1 MAASVE
7 AFEFSLQ
14 ETLKDLSENGKQI
27 DLKPEQEA
35 AIKSLVHGQDVLAIL
50 PTGFGK
56 SAIYQILVGVKER
69 MSKDCACVLV
79 ICPLRSLIEDQIK
92 EAKSMGLTANSLP
105 EASLADVQVGK
116 FQLLFSSA
124 ENALD
129 KEFLEILKK
138 NSRFQSSLAAIVVDE
153 SHTVETWTGKRYII
167 QLL

>member
-1 MAASVE
+1 MAESVE
-7 AFEFSLQ
+7 AFEFSFQ
-14 ETLKDLSENGKQI
+14 ETLKDLSKNGKQI
-27 DLKPEQEA
+27 DLKPEQGV
-35 AIKSLVHGQDVLAIL
+35 AIKSLVHGQDVLAVL

-56 SAIYQILVGVKER
+56 GTIYQIPVGVKEK

-79 ICPLRSLIEDQIK
+79 SCPLRSLIEDQIM

-105 EASLADVQVGK
+105 EAFLADVRVGK

-138 NSRFQSSLAAIVVDE
+138 EFEIPRIS
-153 SHTVETWTGKRYII
+153 
-167 QLL
+167 